1 MKNPISKLR
10 IQQFEK
16 LLSKL
21 KQFSSPTNEDEETLF
36 IKNFEIAYELTF
48 KTLFLIYLASNSQPL
63 PTKKDVIRWAF
74 KFKLIKNTDDW
85 FNFIDIR
92 NETVHEYLANEIYA
106 RLPLILKFLPNFK
119 YLISKLK
126 KVNEN
131 STF

>member
-10 IQQFEK
+10 IHQFEK

-36 IKNFEIAYELTF
+36 IKNFEIACELTF
-48 KTLFLIYLASNSQPL
+48 KTLFLIYLASNPQPS

-74 KFKLIKNTDDW
+74 KFKLIKNIDDW
-85 FNFIDIR
+85 FKFIDIR

-106 RLPLILKFLPNFK
+106 RLPLILKFLPNFS

-126 KVNEN
+126 KINEN

>member
-63 PTKKDVIRWAF
+63 PTKKDVIR
-74 KFKLIKNTDDW
+74 
-85 FNFIDIR
+85 
-92 NETVHEYLANEIYA
+92 
-106 RLPLILKFLPNFK
+106 
-119 YLISKLK
+119 
-126 KVNEN
+126 
-131 STF
+131 